1 MLKEFKILGPNNTNS
16 DTSSVT
22 GSTVSNNLAHRVKLP
37 QVGKVQVGSGA
48 GFQLKK
54 RFLPPT
60 SSTSNMSQTDKAS
73 EFGASTTQK
82 MNESMSS
89 MNTMKKSVS
98 QSNLP

>member
-1 MLKEFKILGPNNTNS
+1 LNGVPRPFGMFAKMGMLKEFKILGPNNTNS

-60 SSTSNMSQTDKAS
+60 SSTSNMS
-73 EFGASTTQK
+73 
-82 MNESMSS
+82 
-89 MNTMKKSVS
+89 
-98 QSNLP
+98 